1 MADLPVHTFRR
12 GDDVIVYTRSGRA
25 GGSVFV
31 LVHGIGMGRGVFGDL
46 VEELGG
52 SGEVIALDL
61 PGFGDSPKP
70 RRPLDMAACG
80 DLLAAML
87 DELGVRDGVLV
98 GHSMGAQVVAETL
111 VRHPSLRGR
120 AVLVSPT
127 VNPAERSAVVQGLR
141 LLQDIAIE
149 SPKVLALG
157 AIHYVKA
164 GPIWYAKTLRRMVG
178 HRIEDVLPRL
188 DADTLVIRGEV
199 DRVSPR
205 EWAREVARLVPRGVL
220 REVPDRGH
228 EAMIRTAE
236 PAATLIA
243 EHAAGTSGRAPDS
256 GAARGDT
263 VEE

>member
-1 MADLPVHTFRR
+1 M
-12 GDDVIVYTRSGRA
+12 
-25 GGSVFV
+25 FV

-46 VEELGG
+46 VEELGAA
-52 SGEVIALDL
+52 GEVIALDL

-80 DLLAAML
+80 DLVAALL
-87 DELGVRDGVLV
+87 DALGVRDGVLV
-98 GHSMGAQVVAETL
+98 GHSMGAQVVTETL
-111 VRHPSLRGR
+111 ARHPDLRGR

-157 AIHYVKA
+157 AVHYVKA
-164 GPIWYAKTLRRMVG
+164 GPVWYAKTLRRMVG

-228 EAMIRTAE
+228 EAMIRTAQ

-243 EHAAGTSGRAPDS
+243 EHAAGTSGRTPDS
-256 GAARGDT
+256 GPPRGDT

>member
-1 MADLPVHTFRR
+1 MADLPVHTFER
-12 GDDVIVYTRSGRA
+12 GDDVVVYTRSGRS
-25 GGSVFV
+25 GGPVFV

-46 VEELGG
+46 VEEL
-52 SGEVIALDL
+52 SREGEVVALDL

-70 RRPLDMAACG
+70 RRPLDMPACG
-80 DLLAAML
+80 GLVAALL
-87 DELGVRDGVLV
+87 DDLGVRDGVLV

-111 VRHPSLRGR
+111 VRHPHLRGR

-127 VNPAERSAVVQGLR
+127 VNPAERSALLQGLR

-164 GPIWYAKTLRRMVG
+164 GPVWYAKTLRRMVD
-178 HRIEDVLPRL
+178 HRIEDVLPQL

-199 DRVSPR
+199 DKVSPR

-228 EAMIRTAE
+228 EAMIRTAQ
-236 PAATLIA
+236 PAASLIA
-243 EHAAGTSGRAPDS
+243 AHAAGTSGRPPDA
-256 GAARGDT
+256 GTPRGDT